1 MMSDYT
7 MWIEKHKPST
17 LEECILDAFPEYVK
31 RQMLHI
37 SKQNSIPNVMLYGIA
52 GTGKSTIARI
62 LCDNSKYDVHPLN
75 GSMMTKSDIP
85 ALEKFVKANNLFG
98 NHRVVFIDEA
108 DGISTP
114 AQLALRSLIE
124 PMHNVSWFFTCNFR
138 KKLIEPLTSRFMQI
152 ECSQPPQ
159 SNREKHIAAIT
170 RRCQQILAT
179 EKIEI
184 VSADEL
190 QQLVS
195 NKYPDIRATINELQM
210 RYSFLA
216 EAA

>member
-1 MMSDYT
+1 MTDYS
-7 MWIEKHKPST
+7 MWIEKHQPTT
-17 LEECILDAFPEYVK
+17 LDECILDAFPEYVK
-31 RQMLHI
+31 RQMLHM
-37 SKQNSIPNVMLYGIA
+37 SAQTSLPNVLLYGIA

-62 LCDNSKYDVHPLN
+62 LCDDSKYDVRPLN

-98 NHRVVFIDEA
+98 NRRVVFVDEA

-124 PMHNVSWFFTCNFR
+124 PTHNVSWFFTCNFR
-138 KKLIEPLTSRFMQI
+138 KKLIEPITSRFMQI
-152 ECSQPPQ
+152 ECTQPPQ
-159 SNREKHIAAIT
+159 SERNKHIAAIVH
-170 RRCQQILAT
+170 RCQQILNA
-179 EKIEI
+179 EKITD
-184 VSADEL
+184 VGDEEL
-190 QQLVS
+190 HVLVS

>member
-1 MMSDYT
+1 MSNIS
-7 MWIEKHKPST
+7 MWIEKHQPNT
-17 LEECILDAFPEYVK
+17 LDECILDAFPEYVK
-31 RQMLHI
+31 RQMIHI
-37 SKQNSIPNVMLYGIA
+37 SKQTSLPNVLLYGIA

-98 NHRVVFIDEA
+98 NRRVVFIDEA
-108 DGISTP
+108 DGISVP

-124 PMHNVSWFFTCNFR
+124 PVHSVSWFFTCNFR
-138 KKLIEPLTSRFMQI
+138 KKLIEPITSRFMQI
-152 ECSQPPQ
+152 ECTQPPQ
-159 SNREKHIAAIT
+159 SEREKHIAAIV
-170 RRCQQILAT
+170 RRCRQILVA
-179 EKIEI
+179 ESIKGVSDDELHAL
-184 VSADEL
+184 VSA
-190 QQLVS
+190 
-195 NKYPDIRATINELQM
+195 KYPDIRATINELQM